1 MTTTLSAYVARTIA
15 TAPPLTD
22 EQRDRITAVLRSST
36 PMRGRSGDA
45 K

>member
-1 MTTTLSAYVARTIA
+1 MTTSLSAYVARTIA

-22 EQRDRITAVLRSST
+22 EQRDRITRVLRPSA
-36 PMRGRSGDA
+36 PARGRSGDA